1 MDYSKK
7 GALRRRKQLNSKYTK
22 IGKMIAVTFFMA
34 LIACG
39 VAACIIGACAGL
51 GLFKGILAS
60 SPDIS
65 TLDVRPVGYSSTVYD
80 AEGNQLTKLVASDS
94 NRIYQT
100 IEKIPLDLQH
110 AFVAIEDERFY
121 EHNGIDIKG
130 IARAGVIAL
139 TSRDFSQGASTI
151 TQQLLKNNVFTG
163 WVSES
168 SLTDRFKR
176 KIQEQYLAVELE
188 KVMDKDTILEYY
200 LNTINLGQNTLGVQ
214 AASLRYFGKNVSD
227 INLSEAAVIAAITQN
242 PTKWNPITHPDQNAE
257 RRGRVLKNML
267 EQGYITQ
274 SAYDEAINDDVY
286 ARIDLHNQ
294 NTDDNTIYSY
304 FVDELTAQVMSDL
317 VNKLG
322 YTDTQAYNLLY
333 SGGLSIY
340 ATQDPNIQ
348 GICNDVTGDEENY
361 PANTKWLLAYQLSV
375 EDDATGE
382 VENYSSEY
390 FEKHFKEEDS
400 SFSMLFSDKDLA
412 YEKIEQFRSDVLKA
426 GKTDIAE
433 NISLTPQPQ
442 ISVSVIDQSTGY
454 VKAIVGGRGVKEASL
469 TLNRATNT
477 KRQPGSTFKVV
488 STYAPAL
495 DSAGM
500 TLASVE
506 NDAPFTYTTGR
517 PVSNWYG
524 GAYKGL
530 CTLRYGIEQSL
541 NVVTVKCLTDITPQL
556 GFDYLQDFGF
566 TTLVENETL
575 ADGSVV
581 SDVTQAL
588 ALGGITYG
596 VENIELNA
604 SYACIANNGVYIKP
618 MYYTKILDHDGN
630 VLIQNEADSHQVIKA
645 TTAYLLTSAMQD
657 VVTKGTGGSVNF
669 GNMAIAGK
677 TGTTSDYND
686 VWFAGYTP
694 YYTCTTWAGFDNNT
708 KLSSSDE
715 KNLAKTMWRKI
726 MAQIHE
732 GMEYKNFSSVE
743 GIVTATVCNKS
754 GKLAVDGLCNLD
766 GSAYTEYFDAANVPQ
781 EVCDAHNI
789 GPVCGLTGGRA
800 DGNCPYAT
808 QGLYVANMEKGGGS
822 PWCPHSVFGMLGI
835 TENDVM
841 TDPNVTGG
849 INPSD
854 ALNPTVII
862 PGVTTDNANL
872 ANPALNTGAGA
883 TDNQIDAGA
892 NPQN

>member
-1 MDYSKK
+1 MDYSKR
-7 GALRRRKQLNSKYTK
+7 GANKRRRELNSKYTK
-22 IGKMIAVTFFMA
+22 LGKMFGVTFFMA
-34 LIACG
+34 IIAVS
-39 VAACIIGACAGL
+39 VAACIIGACAGV

-80 AEGNQLTKLVASDS
+80 SEGNQLTKLVASDS

-100 IEKIPLDLQH
+100 IEKIPIDLQH

-163 WVSES
+163 WTHES
-168 SLTDRFKR
+168 SLADRFKR

-188 KVMDKDTILEYY
+188 KVMDKETILEYY
-200 LNTINLGQNTLGVQ
+200 MNTINLGQNTLGVQ
-214 AASLRYFGKNVSD
+214 AASLRYFGKNVSEL
-227 INLSEAAVIAAITQN
+227 NLSECAVIAAITQN
-242 PTKWNPITHPDQNAE
+242 PTKWNPITHPENNAE
-257 RRGRVLKNML
+257 RRERVLKNML
-267 EQGYITQ
+267 EQGYINK
-274 SAYDEAINDDVY
+274 SAFDGAMADDVY
-286 ARIDLHNQ
+286 DRIQLHNQ
-294 NTDDNTIYSY
+294 NTEDSTIYSY
-304 FVDELTAQVMSDL
+304 FVDELTSQIMSDL

-340 ATQDPNIQ
+340 ATQDPATQ
-348 GICNDVTGDEENY
+348 KICDTVTGDEENY
-361 PANTKWLLAYQLSV
+361 PANTKWLLEYKLSV
-375 EDDATGE
+375 EDENTGE

-390 FEKHFKEEDS
+390 FEKYFKEKDS
-400 SFSMLFSDKDLA
+400 SFSMLFVDKDLA
-412 YEKIEQFRSDVLKA
+412 YEKIEEFRADMIGA
-426 GKTDIAE
+426 GKTDVAE

-454 VKAIVGGRGVKEASL
+454 VKAIVGGRGTKEASL

-506 NDAPFTYTTGR
+506 NDAPFNYVNGR

-541 NVVTVKCLTDITPQL
+541 NIVTVKCLTDITPQL
-556 GFDYLQDFGF
+556 GFDYLLDFGF

-575 ADGSVV
+575 ANGTVL

-618 MYYTKILDHDGN
+618 MYYTRILDHDGN
-630 VLIQNEADSHQVIKA
+630 VLVDNQPEAHQVIKP

-669 GNMAIAGK
+669 GNMSIAGK

-708 KLSSSDE
+708 KLSSSEE

-726 MAQIHE
+726 MSEIHDGLE
-732 GMEYKNFSSVE
+732 NKNFQTPE
-743 GIVTATVCNKS
+743 GIVTAVVCNKC
-754 GKLAVDGLCNLD
+754 GNLAIDGLCSLD
-766 GSAYTEYFDAANVPQ
+766 GSAYSEYFASDNVPS
-781 EVCDAHNI
+781 EVCTCHSI
-789 GPVCGLTGGRA
+789 GLVCSATGGRA
-800 DGNCPYAT
+800 DSNCPFAT
-808 QGLYVANMEKGGGS
+808 QGVYAANMEKGGGT
-822 PWCPHSVFGMLGI
+822 PWCPHSAFGILGI
-835 TENDVM
+835 TDQDIVPNAD
-841 TDPNVTGG
+841 DPNAAMNQMPNLVVQGDPNATAEDTQGNLAGGALGGG
-849 INPSD
+849 IP
-854 ALNPTVII
+854 VIN
-862 PGVTTDNANL
+862 GLTTE
-872 ANPALNTGAGA
+872 
-883 TDNQIDAGA
+883 
-892 NPQN
+892 